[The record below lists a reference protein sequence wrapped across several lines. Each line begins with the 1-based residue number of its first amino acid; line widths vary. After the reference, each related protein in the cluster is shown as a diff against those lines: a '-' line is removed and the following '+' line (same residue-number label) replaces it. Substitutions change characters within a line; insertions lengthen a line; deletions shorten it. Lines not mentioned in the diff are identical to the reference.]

1 MLNFLKNDYTNSID
15 NKTDL
20 LPKNISGLWKAI
32 KIVSSHEEF
41 FDYLIQ
47 WDDNWLLTTLK
58 KHYFLE
64 YYDDEKSSELIHTKF
79 KWLYNK
85 WC

>member
-20 LPKNISGLWKAI
+20 LPENISGLWKAI
-32 KIVSSHEEF
+32 QIVSSHEEF

-47 WDDNWLLTTLK
+47 WDDNWLLTT
-58 KHYFLE
+58 
-64 YYDDEKSSELIHTKF
+64 
-79 KWLYNK
+79 
-85 WC
+85 